1 MPRSE
6 PRTLRAL
13 LLLAVAAL
21 TFSRRARMSSGVRL
35 HVQRLQRVTPIHQFA
50 TIAGNRALFD
60 RHQLPLDLRI
70 VAQRDH
76 RSGRMLMVPIDER
89 VLAGWLG

>member
-1 MPRSE
+1 M
-6 PRTLRAL
+6 RAL

-21 TFSRRARMSSGVRL
+21 TFSRRARMTSGVRL

-50 TIAGNRALFD
+50 TVAGNRALFD
-60 RHQLPLDLRI
+60 RTQFPFDLRI
-70 VAQRDH
+70 IAQRDRH
-76 RSGRMLMVPIDER
+76 TGRLLLVPVDER